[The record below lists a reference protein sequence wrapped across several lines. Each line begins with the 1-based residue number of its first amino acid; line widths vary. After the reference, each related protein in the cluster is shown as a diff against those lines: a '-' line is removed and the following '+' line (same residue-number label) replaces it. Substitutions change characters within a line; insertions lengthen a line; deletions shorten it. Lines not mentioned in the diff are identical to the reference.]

1 MLLRLPRP
9 YQKPCSRLSP
19 PGADPPARHSWPSPV
34 AQPWLG
40 QPPLESCS
48 TKGKKPFPLTP
59 KGLGRLQHQAMSHP
73 PVAPQ
78 ACRQSHF
85 RLEGIL
91 TRKAAPRVAVSS
103 PSHRQKRS
111 CEALMWFPTKD
122 QAQQPKEA
130 LPLPRGAV
138 ATQVSKT
145 TGKLSQTSGWPLLE
159 VGTSRTGPSD
169 AEMPRKGS
177 CQPVSA

>member
-1 MLLRLPRP
+1 
-9 YQKPCSRLSP
+9 
-19 PGADPPARHSWPSPV
+19 
-34 AQPWLG
+34 
-40 QPPLESCS
+40 
-48 TKGKKPFPLTP
+48 
-59 KGLGRLQHQAMSHP
+59 MSHP

-91 TRKAAPRVAVSS
+91 TRKAAPRVAVSC

-169 AEMPRKGS
+169 VEMPKKGS
-177 CQPVSA
+177 CQPVSAEKPPLTCTFLEHVLGIPAREEFFPPSSFGSK